1 MTSACNAVASIC
13 RAPLRTISSSS
24 DELAVFSLD
33 ASASW
38 TTLSI
43 SAPSRT
49 SAPTPVLIRV
59 LWQGDLPRE
68 GALLHGTRPEGD
80 PQVLIIALRSLA
92 GAPAFSGAP

>member
-1 MTSACNAVASIC
+1 VRRRRERGEDVADLVPPAPLLFRVSEHVAQRFPEPQCAVASIC
-13 RAPLRTISSSS
+13 RAPSRTISSSS
-24 DELAVFSLD
+24 DELAMFSLD

-59 LWQGDLPRE
+59 L
-68 GALLHGTRPEGD
+68 
-80 PQVLIIALRSLA
+80 
-92 GAPAFSGAP
+92 